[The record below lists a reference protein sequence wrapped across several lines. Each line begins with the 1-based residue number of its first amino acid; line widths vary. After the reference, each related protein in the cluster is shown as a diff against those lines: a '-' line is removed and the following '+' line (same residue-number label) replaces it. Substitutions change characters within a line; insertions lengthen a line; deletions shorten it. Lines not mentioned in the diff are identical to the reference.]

1 MEKLDLSKL
10 KLASS
15 SLGERL
21 KTSGA
26 QMGRTLSSKMKG
38 ILQAPTPESRVVD
51 EATAESITDP
61 NWGLNLRI
69 CAMIS
74 RGEYGGA
81 EIVRA
86 IKKKLVP
93 GRNPV
98 TQSLTLD
105 LLEACTS
112 NCEKVFSEVASEKV
126 LEDMVKLI
134 EDSRTEHGNRVRA
147 MQLIRAWGESEEL
160 EYLPVFRQT
169 YMVSHLFLI
178 FLSIWFT
185 LIAVMF
191 LHLAA
196 LLLCFTQHVKSKESP
211 QVAQEED
218 FPPMLYNLETYLGQQ
233 HPSPPERYPI
243 PNTGVEN
250 EEDATLI
257 SYDFQSIEEKKECL
271 AVARN
276 SLDVLSSI
284 LNSNTEPKPVKDDL
298 TISMLGKCKQSLPVV
313 QRIIENTSD
322 DEVMLFDA
330 LNLHDELQLVIS
342 RHGELVAA
350 IESKQPKNHDAG
362 EVSGGS
368 TNNEGNTGSNKP
380 LELALFSG
388 PIGIFQEA
396 ARRLELFLTVGTIF
410 VSAVCVLCRL

>member
-26 QMGRTLSSKMKG
+26 QMGRTISSKMKE
-38 ILQAPTPESRVVD
+38 ILQTPTPESRVVD
-51 EATAESITDP
+51 EATSESITEP

-74 RGEYGGA
+74 RGEYDGA

-86 IKKKLVP
+86 IKKKLVL
-93 GRNPV
+93 GRNPG
-98 TQSLTLD
+98 TQSLSLD

-112 NCEKVFSEVASEKV
+112 NCDKVFSEVASEKV

-147 MQLIRAWGESEEL
+147 MQLIRAWGESEDL
-160 EYLPVFRQT
+160 EYLPVFHQT
-169 YMVSHLFLI
+169 YMHL
-178 FLSIWFT
+178 
-185 LIAVMF
+185 
-191 LHLAA
+191 
-196 LLLCFTQHVKSKESP
+196 KSKEIP
-211 QVAQEED
+211 PATQEEN
-218 FPPMLYNLETYLGQQ
+218 FPSMQYNLESYLGQQ
-233 HPSPPERYPI
+233 QLSTPERYPI
-243 PNTGVEN
+243 PNTGAEN
-250 EEDATLI
+250 EEDATFI
-257 SYDFQSIEEKKECL
+257 SYGFQSIEEKKEFL
-271 AVARN
+271 VVARN

-284 LNSNTEPKPVKDDL
+284 LNSETEPKPIKNDL
-298 TISMLGKCKQSLPVV
+298 TISMLEKCKQSLHVV
-313 QRIIENTSD
+313 QRIIESTSD

-350 IESKQPKNHDAG
+350 LESGQPKNHNTG
-362 EVSGGS
+362 EVSGDSTTNEATLPLHSGS
-368 TNNEGNTGSNKP
+368 YSSTETTDYSKLGSDGSNKP
-380 LELALFSG
+380 SH
-388 PIGIFQEA
+388 QE
-396 ARRLELFLTVGTIF
+396 E
-410 VSAVCVLCRL
+410 SADKSS

>member
-1 MEKLDLSKL
+1 MDGHVKDMQAYTLTILSKKKRPDDL
-10 KLASS
+10 LRQFFKLLDMSVW
-15 SLGERL
+15 ERI

-61 NWGLNLRI
+61 NWGINLRI

-74 RGEYGGA
+74 RGEYDGA

-126 LEDMVKLI
+126 LEDMVRLI
-134 EDSRTEHGNRVRA
+134 EDSRTEHGNTVRA

-169 YMVSHLFLI
+169 YMQL
-178 FLSIWFT
+178 
-185 LIAVMF
+185 
-191 LHLAA
+191 
-196 LLLCFTQHVKSKESP
+196 KSKESP
-211 QVAQEED
+211 QEED
-218 FPPMLYNLETYLGQQ
+218 FPPMLYNLETYLGQR

-243 PNTGVEN
+243 PNTAVEN
-250 EEDATLI
+250 EVDATLV
-257 SYDFQSIEEKKECL
+257 SYDFQSTEEKREFL
-271 AVARN
+271 AVARD

-284 LNSNTEPKPVKDDL
+284 LNSDTEPNTVKDDL
-298 TISMLGKCKQSLPVV
+298 TISMLEKCKQSLPAV

-322 DEVMLFDA
+322 DEVLLFDA

-350 IESKQPKNHDAG
+350 IESKQPKNHDTG

-368 TNNEGNTGSNKP
+368 TTNEATLP
-380 LELALFSG
+380 LHS
-388 PIGIFQEA
+388 
-396 ARRLELFLTVGTIF
+396 
-410 VSAVCVLCRL
+410 

>member
-1 MEKLDLSKL
+1 
-10 KLASS
+10 
-15 SLGERL
+15 
-21 KTSGA
+21 
-26 QMGRTLSSKMKG
+26 MKG

-74 RGEYGGA
+74 RGEYDGA
-81 EIVRA
+81 EIVKA

-126 LEDMVKLI
+126 LEDMVRLI

-169 YMVSHLFLI
+169 YMQL
-178 FLSIWFT
+178 
-185 LIAVMF
+185 
-191 LHLAA
+191 
-196 LLLCFTQHVKSKESP
+196 KSKESP
-211 QVAQEED
+211 QEED
-218 FPPMLYNLETYLGQQ
+218 FPPMLYNLETYLGQR

-243 PNTGVEN
+243 PNTAVEN
-250 EEDATLI
+250 EST
-257 SYDFQSIEEKKECL
+257 EEKREFL
-271 AVARN
+271 AVARD

-284 LNSNTEPKPVKDDL
+284 LNSDTEPNTVKKSETNTTLLWFLQDDL
-298 TISMLGKCKQSLPVV
+298 TISMLEKCKQSLPAV

-322 DEVMLFDA
+322 DEVLLFDA

-350 IESKQPKNHDAG
+350 IESKQPKNHDTG

-368 TNNEGNTGSNKP
+368 TTNEATLP
-380 LELALFSG
+380 LHS
-388 PIGIFQEA
+388 
-396 ARRLELFLTVGTIF
+396 
-410 VSAVCVLCRL
+410 